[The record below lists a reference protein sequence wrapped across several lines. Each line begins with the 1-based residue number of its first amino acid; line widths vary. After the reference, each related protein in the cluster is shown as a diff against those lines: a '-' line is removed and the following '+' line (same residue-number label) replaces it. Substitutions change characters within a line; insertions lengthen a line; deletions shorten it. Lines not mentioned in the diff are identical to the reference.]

1 MKNLIKFIFVA
12 LLAVVAMPRDSQAVL
27 YGFYNITANSPD
39 DAAIGES
46 QLSVDVLWNEVD
58 GLVEFTFANSG
69 PYASSITD
77 VYFMGGTLL
86 AMAEIDEGGGG
97 VDFSQY
103 ASPENLPGGQN
114 VGFTATQ
121 GLTADSNPPV
131 QANGVNPG
139 EWLTIGF
146 TLQGGQT
153 YQSVLDDLNDG
164 DLRIGIHVQGF
175 ASGGSESFVTSG
187 SAPAPVPEPATVL
200 LLGSGLVGL
209 AAFRKRFKG

>member
-1 MKNLIKFIFVA
+1 VKNLIKFLCVA
-12 LLAVVAMPRDSQAVL
+12 LLAIVAMPCDSQAVL
-27 YGFYNITANSPD
+27 YGFYNISANNPD
-39 DAAIGES
+39 DAAIGEA

-77 VYFMGGTLL
+77 VYFMDGTLL
-86 AMAEIDEGGGG
+86 ALAEIDEGGGG

-103 ASPENLPGGQN
+103 ASPGDLPDGQE
-114 VGFTATQ
+114 VGFAATQ
-121 GLTADSNPPV
+121 GFSADSNPPV
-131 QANGVNPG
+131 EANGVNPG

-146 TLQGGQT
+146 ILQGGQT
-153 YQSVLDDLNDG
+153 YQSVLDDLDDG

-187 SAPAPVPEPATVL
+187 SAPAPVPEPATML
-200 LLGSGLVGL
+200 LLGSGLLGL
-209 AAFRKRFKG
+209 SSFRKRLKS